1 MRDFCRTSLHPNA
14 YYKGLYEDRPTRIRA
29 CRTPEPIKTNR
40 IKNSRTP
47 EQTMILLIVGFRHVA
62 EETDESAVSP
72 QGSTKR
78 VSRPEPNPFLWKG
91 EDHRFCVPL
100 LVFQLTPA
108 GRFSSTVWNDTITL
122 QEQQQHTVLMAVL
135 KEIVPIVFRSTISER
150 ESLKRINK

>member
-78 VSRPEPNPFLWKG
+78 VPPTEKNPFCGKG
-91 EDHRFCVPL
+91 RTTNNIIL
-100 LVFQLTPA
+100 LPPFLFFQLTPA
-108 GRFSSTVWNDTITL
+108 GRFSSTV
-122 QEQQQHTVLMAVL
+122 
-135 KEIVPIVFRSTISER
+135 
-150 ESLKRINK
+150 